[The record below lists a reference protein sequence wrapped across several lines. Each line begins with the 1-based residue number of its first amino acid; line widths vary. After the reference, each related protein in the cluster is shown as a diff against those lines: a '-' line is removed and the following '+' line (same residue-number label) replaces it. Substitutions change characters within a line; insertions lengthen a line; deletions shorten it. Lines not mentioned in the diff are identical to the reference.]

1 MVAPHSA
8 TSAPEDPWKKRVLV
22 SANVLCALYIVYL
35 VFHPVPKEAGGWP
48 GSPVSSTPPKSQ
60 ELTVDGEP
68 PVSQGEVTAKPEDAP
83 VPPAEASQ
91 SYVTHARTPLSP
103 NQWDAYVSLGN
114 NPFSTDFPQDE
125 ALTVTSDA
133 LVWKRQARVYNYLT
147 CFGEDNNMPTVAR
160 YDVAF
165 LPIGCFGDAPGNA
178 CLSTSCYFARSLA
191 NATFCGKKKFGAFL
205 GDNFYP
211 NGLKK
216 DTDPRFDKDLNT
228 KFFRH
233 GPLRMRYYAMVGNH
247 DKRPYTQLRGPG
259 QHSFWY
265 MPAFNY
271 SGDVIRV
278 GSTSVQVFIVDTHW
292 GFDLSYPHM
301 QSQAEWLDA
310 QLAASTATW
319 KVVMSHEPIFCFADF
334 DHNRALLD
342 FIHPVLLKHKVQL
355 FVAAHVH
362 GVFLHKVQG
371 GYHQLTSA
379 GFADNFHTHVKA
391 KRPRGY
397 YHLGRGASAVFFSET
412 HADVVAF
419 LPDASTIFTHRI
431 PVTIDPAVPV
441 TNIAVG
447 DKKLFEYRHTCEALK
462 PEVPKFCSDF
472 TPGAPPAAS
481 PEQG

>member
-1 MVAPHSA
+1 MWRKRGLVA
-8 TSAPEDPWKKRVLV
+8 
-22 SANVLCALYIVYL
+22 ANVLCAAYIVYL
-35 VFHPVPKEAGGWP
+35 VFHPVSKESGGWP
-48 GSPVSSTPPKSQ
+48 SAHEHTNAPATSN
-60 ELTVDGEP
+60 
-68 PVSQGEVTAKPEDAP
+68 EVVVETDAP
-83 VPPAEASQ
+83 SPTASTGERPQTQAPRKPASNIPF
-91 SYVTHARTPLSP
+91 VTHARTPLTP
-103 NQWDAYVSLGN
+103 QQWDAYVALLSPDK
-114 NPFSTDFPQDE
+114 NPGGLFSTQFPDDE
-125 ALTVTSDA
+125 ALTVTSDEM
-133 LVWKRQARVYNYLT
+133 VWKRKSRVYDFLR
-147 CFGEDNNMPTVAR
+147 CFGEDNQSPSVPR

-191 NATFCGKKKFGAFL
+191 NATFCGQKKFGAFL

-216 DTDPRFDKDLNT
+216 DTDPRFDRDLNT

-247 DKRPYTQLRGPG
+247 DKRPHTQIRGPG
-259 QHSFWY
+259 QHSYWY

-278 GSTSVQVFIVDTHW
+278 QGTTVQVFIVDTHW

-301 QSQAEWLDA
+301 QAQAQWLDE
-310 QLAASTATW
+310 QLGASTATW
-319 KVVMSHEPIFCFADF
+319 KVVMSHEPVFCFADF

-371 GYHQLTSA
+371 GYYQLTSA
-379 GFADNFHTHVKA
+379 GFADNVHTHVKA

-397 YHLGRGASAVFFSET
+397 YHLGRGATAVFFSAT
-412 HADVVAF
+412 HADVVGF
-419 LPDASTIFTHRI
+419 MPDASTIFTHRI
-431 PVTIDPAVPV
+431 PVVIDPVVPV
-441 TNIAVG
+441 TNVAVG
-447 DKKLFEYRHTCEALK
+447 DDKLFQYRHTCEALK
-462 PEVPKFCSDF
+462 PEVPKFCSDA
-472 TPGAPPAAS
+472 TAAS
-481 PEQG
+481 TPQG